1 MALVKET
8 ETTGG
13 QLVAA
18 DPDLA
23 TTLLNEALE
32 LIASGEPAPA
42 RLLIRDVVNGL
53 VGFEVLA
60 TKTEIAGDRLQE
72 MLSPDGTTTFQELS
86 QIFVAVRTYVDRVI
100 LNEAIRQFET
110 SDVISS
116 AS

>member
-8 ETTGG
+8 EPTGG

-18 DPDLA
+18 DPELA

-32 LIASGEPAPA
+32 LIASGEPDPA

-53 VGFEVLA
+53 VGFEMLA
-60 TKTEIAGDRLQE
+60 AKTEISGDRLRE
-72 MLSPDGTTTFQELS
+72 MLSPEGKATFQELS
-86 QIFVAVRTYVDRVI
+86 RIFVEVRTYVDRAI

-110 SDVISS
+110 SSV
-116 AS
+116 